1 MSHDRDELRGSAASG
16 RGTGPEAGG
25 PDLGGPDLGSPD
37 LGGSELGGPEL
48 GEPELGGQG
57 WPGPSGLGG
66 PGSEEL
72 PERQQTA
79 PGQPQARGAGDAT
92 GQPGP
97 AGWPGAGPASGTGL
111 TGDGASGEVA
121 RQRDEYLDSLL
132 RLQAEF
138 DNYRKRVQRQQREIQ
153 ENAAASLVK
162 KLLPV
167 LDTADLA
174 LAHGGGEDVKQVAGS
189 LFDILSKEGLERI
202 DPQGQPFDP
211 AHHDAVAH
219 EPVEGQGA
227 PELPEVSEVL
237 RAGYLWKGQVLR
249 PAMVKVRG

>member
-1 MSHDRDELRGSAASG
+1 MSHEREEAPSERASG
-16 RGTGPEAGG
+16 PSTDPTTGTDTGPEPA
-25 PDLGGPDLGSPD
+25 
-37 LGGSELGGPEL
+37 EA
-48 GEPELGGQG
+48 G

-72 PERQQTA
+72 PAKQEAAPKQT
-79 PGQPQARGAGDAT
+79 GAGQS
-92 GQPGP
+92 GGP
-97 AGWPGAGPASGTGL
+97 GWPEPGTDE
-111 TGDGASGEVA
+111 TDADAA
-121 RQRDEYLDSLL
+121 RQRDEYLDALR

-138 DNYRKRVQRQQREIQ
+138 DNYRKRVQRQQRDIL

-162 KLLPV
+162 QLLPV

-174 LAHGGGEDVKQVAGS
+174 LAHGGGEDVKQVAGA

-227 PELPEVSEVL
+227 PEMPEVSEVL

>member
-1 MSHDRDELRGSAASG
+1 MSNEQEDVG
-16 RGTGPEAGG
+16 REPTT
-25 PDLGGPDLGSPD
+25 
-37 LGGSELGGPEL
+37 GSEPAEA
-48 GEPELGGQG
+48 G

-66 PGSEEL
+66 PGTEEM
-72 PERQQTA
+72 PARQRTA
-79 PGQPQARGAGDAT
+79 PHEPQARSGPGAPGV
-92 GQPGP
+92 PGP
-97 AGWPGAGPASGTGL
+97 DGWPEQSVGAGPADKAGSRDT
-111 TGDGASGEVA
+111 A
-121 RQRDEYLDSLL
+121 RERDEYLDSLL

-138 DNYRKRVQRQQREIQ
+138 DNYRKRVQRQQRDIL

-174 LAHGGGEDVKQVAGS
+174 LAHGGGEDVKQVAGA
-189 LFDILSKEGLERI
+189 LFEILSKEGLERI
-202 DPQGQPFDP
+202 DPEGLPFDP

-219 EPVEGQGA
+219 EPAEGLGA
-227 PELPEVSEVL
+227 PEMPEVSEVL

>member
-1 MSHDRDELRGSAASG
+1 MPQDERAAEDDDALAGSAGGRSAS
-16 RGTGPEAGG
+16 A
-25 PDLGGPDLGSPD
+25 DNGS
-37 LGGSELGGPEL
+37 
-48 GEPELGGQG
+48 
-57 WPGPSGLGG
+57 
-66 PGSEEL
+66 
-72 PERQQTA
+72 R
-79 PGQPQARGAGDAT
+79 
-92 GQPGP
+92 
-97 AGWPGAGPASGTGL
+97 
-111 TGDGASGEVA
+111 GEVV
-121 RQRDEYLDSLL
+121 RERNEYLDSLL

-138 DNYRKRVQRQQREIQ
+138 DNYRKRVQRQQSEIF

-202 DPQGQPFDP
+202 DPEGQPFDP
-211 AHHDAVAH
+211 AQHDAVAH
-219 EPVEGQGA
+219 EPAEGGDA
-227 PELPEVSEVL
+227 PIIPEVSEVL

>member
-1 MSHDRDELRGSAASG
+1 MNNEQEDVGQEP
-16 RGTGPEAGG
+16 TT
-25 PDLGGPDLGSPD
+25 
-37 LGGSELGGPEL
+37 GSEPAEA
-48 GEPELGGQG
+48 G

-66 PGSEEL
+66 PGTEEM
-72 PERQQTA
+72 PARQRTA
-79 PGQPQARGAGDAT
+79 PDEPQARS
-92 GQPGP
+92 GP
-97 AGWPGAGPASGTGL
+97 AGFLGPDGWPEQSAGAGPADKAGSR
-111 TGDGASGEVA
+111 DIA

-138 DNYRKRVQRQQREIQ
+138 DNYRKRVQRQQREIL

-174 LAHGGGEDVKQVAGS
+174 LAHGGGEDVKQVAGA
-189 LFDILSKEGLERI
+189 LFEILSKEGLERI
-202 DPQGQPFDP
+202 DPEGLPFDP

-219 EPVEGQGA
+219 EPAEGLGA
-227 PELPEVSEVL
+227 PETPEVSEVL

>member
-1 MSHDRDELRGSAASG
+1 MPAKQEAAPKQTEPARPAAPAAPVG
-16 RGTGPEAGG
+16 RGRKWT
-25 PDLGGPDLGSPD
+25 
-37 LGGSELGGPEL
+37 
-48 GEPELGGQG
+48 
-57 WPGPSGLGG
+57 
-66 PGSEEL
+66 
-72 PERQQTA
+72 RRTQT
-79 PGQPQARGAGDAT
+79 P
-92 GQPGP
+92 P
-97 AGWPGAGPASGTGL
+97 A
-111 TGDGASGEVA
+111 EH
-121 RQRDEYLDSLL
+121 DEYLDALR

-138 DNYRKRVQRQQREIQ
+138 DNYRKRVQRQQYEIL

-162 KLLPV
+162 QLLPV

-174 LAHGGGEDVKQVAGS
+174 LAHGGGEDVEQVAGA

-227 PELPEVSEVL
+227 PEMPEVSEVL
-237 RAGYLWKGQVLR
+237 RAGYLWKGQILR